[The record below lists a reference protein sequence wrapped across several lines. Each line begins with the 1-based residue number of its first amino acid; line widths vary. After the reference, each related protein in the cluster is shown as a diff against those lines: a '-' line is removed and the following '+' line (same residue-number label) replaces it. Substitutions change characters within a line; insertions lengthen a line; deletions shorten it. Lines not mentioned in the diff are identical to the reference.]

1 MKKFAGILI
10 VLVVVIAV
18 ISLVYFNG
26 EGQGSGK
33 KLKFKTAKVIQGNL
47 EVKVSATGVV
57 EPNFKV
63 EVKSKASG
71 EVLSFPFEEGDFV
84 KKGQLLLQLDKS
96 DELRNVAKVQ
106 ADKQSSLAAL
116 KKAKTSLLLQKS
128 IYKTNL
134 TSAKSE
140 KKEAEANLK
149 DSTEKLKRQVDLFEK
164 KFTSRETL
172 DTAKTLHKVHQEAL
186 IQAKSNLEAMENSIH
201 DIALRQ
207 SEIDLAQAELK
218 RTNIALEEAKER
230 LSETDIFSPISGTI
244 IDKMVEQGQI
254 ISSGISNVSGG
265 TPLLTI
271 ADLNRLYII
280 ADVDEA
286 DIGSI
291 VKDQLVVITA
301 DALPGMTFKGKVTR
315 IAPQGKLEDSVT
327 IFKVKL
333 EILEKG
339 LNLLK
344 PMMTANVDIIN
355 KQLENVIYIPR
366 EGMKLKGKK
375 SFAAILENGKPK
387 EIPIKTGIQNPIH
400 VQVIS
405 GLEKDQEILVGD
417 WEKTLEEYEN
427 SKNDSSSI
435 RKILWLINSRSK

>member
-1 MKKFAGILI
+1 MKKFAGII
-10 VLVVVIAV
+10 IILVVVVVAFVLFYIGGDA
-18 ISLVYFNG
+18 G
-26 EGQGSGK
+26 TGK
-33 KLKFKTAKVIQGNL
+33 ELKFKTAKVIQGSL
-47 EVKVSATGVV
+47 EVKVSAIGVV

-71 EVLSFPFEEGDFV
+71 EVLNFSFEEGDFV

-96 DELRNVAKVQ
+96 DELRSVAKVQ
-106 ADKQSSLAAL
+106 ADKQSSLATL
-116 KKAKTSLLLQKS
+116 QKAKTSLLLQKT

-140 KKEAEANLK
+140 KVEAEANLK
-149 DSTEKLKRQVDLFEK
+149 DSTEKLKRQIDLFEK

-172 DTAKTLHKVHQEAL
+172 DTSKTLHKINQEIL
-186 IQAKSNLEAMENSIH
+186 VQAKSNLEAIENSIH
-201 DIALRQ
+201 DIALRH
-207 SEIDLAQAELK
+207 SEIELAKAELK
-218 RTNIALEEAKER
+218 RSDIALEEAKER

-265 TPLLTI
+265 TALLTI

-280 ADVDEA
+280 ADIDET

-291 VKDQLVVITA
+291 VKGQLVVITA
-301 DALPGMTFKGKVTR
+301 DALPGKSFKGKVTR

-333 EILEKG
+333 EIMEKG
-339 LNLLK
+339 VNHLK

-355 KQLENVIYIPR
+355 EQLENVIYIPR
-366 EGMKLKGKK
+366 EGVKVKNKQ
-375 SFAAILENGKPK
+375 SFAAILENGRPK

-417 WEKTLEEYEN
+417 WEKTLEKYEN
-427 SKNDSSSI
+427 SKDNSSSI